1 MSLENDVIIPFTLI
15 DNCRTS
21 SIIINKNKEQMIKKE
36 HIKKERTIKY
46 QIIED
51 QIIEDQTIEDQTIED
66 QIEKHNLS
74 SAIYRFKFSED
85 FMQEL
90 YNFSKIHQYDERK
103 DFKEAWNIWAEE
115 NNDIII
121 QESRRLINLDYDG
134 DIMDKMFKSVRYY
147 FRKKSTQIKEP
158 RQRRQYI
165 SVSKELLEAMDK
177 HITDN
182 INDNNY
188 QPKIGFL
195 SFCKDYE
202 SIVKGTI
209 KTLFE
214 NGIKDSELIQDKIKK
229 TYKNRYFMLTKGK

>member
-1 MSLENDVIIPFTLI
+1 MNLENDVIIPFTLI

-21 SIIINKNKEQMIKKE
+21 SIIINKNKENMIKKE
-36 HIKKERTIKY
+36 
-46 QIIED
+46 QIIKD
-51 QIIEDQTIEDQTIED
+51 QIIKDQIIKDQIIKD
-66 QIEKHNLS
+66 QIIDTDKPIEKHNLS

-209 KTLFE
+209 TTLFE

-229 TYKNRYFMLTKGK
+229 TYKNRYFMLTTGK

>member
-1 MSLENDVIIPFTLI
+1 MNLENDVIIPFTLI
-15 DNCRTS
+15 DNCRKS
-21 SIIINKNKEQMIKKE
+21 SIIINKNKEQIIKKE
-36 HIKKERTIKY
+36 

-51 QIIEDQTIEDQTIED
+51 KIIDTD
-66 QIEKHNLS
+66 KHNLS

-188 QPKIGFL
+188 QPKTGFL

-202 SIVKGTI
+202 SLVKGTI
-209 KTLFE
+209 TTLFK

-229 TYKNRYFMLTKGK
+229 TYKNRYFMLTKG

>member
-1 MSLENDVIIPFTLI
+1 MNLENDVIIPFTLI
-15 DNCRTS
+15 DNCRKS
-21 SIIINKNKEQMIKKE
+21 SIIINKNKEQIIKKE
-36 HIKKERTIKY
+36 

-51 QIIEDQTIEDQTIED
+51 KIIDTD
-66 QIEKHNLS
+66 KHNLS

-229 TYKNRYFMLTKGK
+229 TYKNRYFMLTKCK